1 MGLEPQCDCDMAA
14 PDRRP
19 QKPWSTK
26 LFSFQADACDLLIE
40 ASHIPLPSSPF
51 YIRTDSGKARS
62 SQWNTKKGLFVASWE
77 DNESLLLDAQDGAC
91 CLIAMMLWTKYWLF
105 NGVLWLL
112 IHSIQ
117 KPTVPLDCEQLA
129 HLSQFFIFLYF
140 LFLPFLPPFP
150 EEHKVTGVHPQD
162 WQFKAFPFQVAE
174 GIPRPALISTHLQ
187 PIVALSLV
195 SHKCHLL

>member
-1 MGLEPQCDCDMAA
+1 MGLELQCDCDMAA

-26 LFSFQADACDLLIE
+26 LLSFQAVACDLLIE
-40 ASHIPLPSSPF
+40 ARHIPLPSSPF

-77 DNESLLLDAQDGAC
+77 DNESLLLDAQGGAC

-105 NGVLWLL
+105 NGVLGLL
-112 IHSIQ
+112 IQSIQ
-117 KPTVPLDCEQLA
+117 KPTVPLDCEQLT

-140 LFLPFLPPFP
+140 LFLPFLPPLP
-150 EEHKVTGVHPQD
+150 WRAQSYWCTPSGLTV
-162 WQFKAFPFQVAE
+162 
-174 GIPRPALISTHLQ
+174 
-187 PIVALSLV
+187 
-195 SHKCHLL
+195 